1 MQKRTNAGKPA
12 GKKPDRRG
20 LFGLFAKKK
29 DIPTTA
35 QQTLPYREMYRD
47 GVCRVSEDY
56 YTKTI
61 EYEDI
66 NYQLAQAE
74 DQAAI
79 FDGWSACLNYFDSTL
94 PFQLSFLNHRSRPE
108 SRYSVNIPMQDDEY
122 NGVRQ
127 EYVEMLDNQIAR
139 SNNGIVRTK
148 LVTFGVKADSLSSAR
163 ARLERVEADICGNFK
178 KLGVKSRSLTGLE
191 RLELLHGQLHPGGTD
206 PFRFAWDMIPK
217 TGLSTKDF
225 IAPDSFD
232 FRFSR
237 LFRVGTTWG
246 AASYLQILA
255 SELSDK
261 LLAEL
266 LEMDAEMTITLHIQ
280 TVDQAAAVKSIKAK
294 VSDIDK
300 MKVEE
305 QKKAARAGYDMD
317 ILPPDLVT
325 YSNDAKTLLEDL
337 QSRNERMFLLTFL
350 VVNMAPTRRELD
362 NDLFT
367 VSGIVQKYNCSL
379 KRLDFQQEAAFLS
392 SLPLGHNGIEIQ
404 RGMTTSS
411 TAIFVPFM
419 TQELRMDGEAVY
431 YGLNALSHNVIMA
444 NRKKLKN
451 PNGLFLGVPGSG
463 KSFAAKRELVNV
475 FLATRDRII
484 VVDPMG
490 EYSPL
495 IKRLGGQVIEIAPDS
510 PHHINPMDIDL
521 SFDEEN
527 PMALKADFILSLMEL
542 IVGGKDG
549 LQPVERTVIDRC
561 VRQMYREHLQNP
573 ETAEMPTLQT
583 LYDLLCSQP
592 EGEAVR
598 LATAL
603 EIYVSGSLNVF
614 NHETNVDLNRRLVC
628 LDLKKLGAGLR
639 TIAMLIMQD
648 LVNSQVSMNFLRGI
662 ATWCY
667 FDEFHVLL
675 RDRLTAS
682 YCVAIWK
689 MLRKKGCVPSA
700 LTQNVKDFLA
710 SPEIENI
717 FENSD
722 FLVLLSQAQG
732 DRQIFPCKDD
742 PNRVVK
748 RVRYICYGKT
758 RKQTDC
764 DGQTGYTAHIL
775 DGIID
780 KLVRQIFERMKA
792 IPKSEIVNAR
802 YREKMEER
810 KNLLRSIRADY
821 TKAADELD
829 MLKAEVIKALRGE
842 SAFSK
847 DLLGSMVS
855 ETEAKCAELQKQ
867 FEDAQAAYEEGQTVL
882 HSLEEQYDNV
892 ISWADLYDTA
902 SLEAKKMIVNCLI
915 KRVEVYRDYK
925 LHIDFNIDF
934 EQFSMGMDIVAIAA

>member
-1 MQKRTNAGKPA
+1 MRNSRRAGKPA
-12 GKKPDRRG
+12 GRKPEKQGLTG
-20 LFGLFAKKK
+20 LFTKGKN
-29 DIPTTA
+29 IPTTA

-47 GVCRVSEDY
+47 GVCRVADRY

-66 NYQLAQAE
+66 NYQLAQSE

-79 FDGWSACLNYFDSTL
+79 FDGWSACLNYFDSSL
-94 PFQLSFLNHRSRPE
+94 PFQLSFLNHRSRPG
-108 SRYSVNIPMQDDEY
+108 SRYSVNIPMQDDDY
-122 NGVRQ
+122 NSVRC
-127 EYVEMLDNQIAR
+127 EYVEMLENQIAK

-148 LVTFGVKADSLSSAR
+148 LLTFGVNVDDLPTAR

-178 KLGVKSRSLTGLE
+178 KLGVKCRSLSGLE
-191 RLELLHGQLHPGGTD
+191 RLELLHGQLHPGSGS
-206 PFRFAWDMIPK
+206 PFRFSWDMIPK

-305 QKKAARAGYDMD
+305 QKKAARSGYDMD

-367 VSGIVQKYNCSL
+367 VSGIVQKYNCTL
-379 KRLDFQQEAAFLS
+379 KRLDFQQEDGFLS
-392 SLPLGHNGIEIQ
+392 SLPLGHNGIEIK

-510 PHHINPMDIDL
+510 PNHINPMDIQL
-521 SFDEEN
+521 STNDEDS
-527 PMALKADFILSLMEL
+527 PLSMKADFLLSLCEL
-542 IVGGKDG
+542 IVGGKEG
-549 LQPVERTVIDRC
+549 LQPIEKTVIDRC
-561 VRQMYREHLQNP
+561 VRLVYRELALGIGSGDMPLLQD
-573 ETAEMPTLQT
+573 
-583 LYDLLCSQP
+583 LYEELLKQP
-592 EGEAVR
+592 EPEARRV
-598 LATAL
+598 ATAL
-603 EIYVSGSLNVF
+603 ELYCTGSLNLF
-614 NHETNVDLNRRLVC
+614 NHPTNVQTDARVVC
-628 LDLKKLGAGLR
+628 IVLKGMGENLR
-639 TIAMLIMQD
+639 KIAMHITNEFVTSA
-648 LVNSQVSMNFLRGI
+648 VNTNHAEGL

-667 FDEFHVLL
+667 FDEFHILL
-675 RDRLTAS
+675 RDPLTAS
-682 YCVAIWK
+682 YFVAVWK

-700 LTQNVKDFLA
+700 LTQNVKDLLA
-710 SPEIENI
+710 SREIEAILDNT
-717 FENSD
+717 D
-722 FLVLLSQAQG
+722 FMILLSQAQS
-732 DRQIFPCKDD
+732 DRAILAKQLGISEHQLSYITHSNSGEGLLFYGSVTIPFVDRFPKGEIY
-742 PNRVVK
+742 NLLT
-748 RVRYICYGKT
+748 T
-758 RKQTDC
+758 RPEDM
-764 DGQTGYTAHIL
+764 AH
-775 DGIID
+775 
-780 KLVRQIFERMKA
+780 
-792 IPKSEIVNAR
+792 
-802 YREKMEER
+802 ER
-810 KNLLRSIRADY
+810 K
-821 TKAADELD
+821 DE
-829 MLKAEVIKALRGE
+829 
-842 SAFSK
+842 
-847 DLLGSMVS
+847 
-855 ETEAKCAELQKQ
+855 
-867 FEDAQAAYEEGQTVL
+867 
-882 HSLEEQYDNV
+882 
-892 ISWADLYDTA
+892 
-902 SLEAKKMIVNCLI
+902 
-915 KRVEVYRDYK
+915 
-925 LHIDFNIDF
+925 
-934 EQFSMGMDIVAIAA
+934 